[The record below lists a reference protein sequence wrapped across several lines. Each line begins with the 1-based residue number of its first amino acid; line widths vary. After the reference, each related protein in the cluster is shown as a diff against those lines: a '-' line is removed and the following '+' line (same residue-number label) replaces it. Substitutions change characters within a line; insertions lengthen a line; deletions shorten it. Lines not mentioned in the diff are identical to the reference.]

1 MTTDQQTLLRK
12 AEENIGAARVL
23 IDQGYHDLSF

>member
-12 AEENIGAARVL
+12 AEENIGAAGVSDFL
-23 IDQGYHDLSF
+23 FEHSKS